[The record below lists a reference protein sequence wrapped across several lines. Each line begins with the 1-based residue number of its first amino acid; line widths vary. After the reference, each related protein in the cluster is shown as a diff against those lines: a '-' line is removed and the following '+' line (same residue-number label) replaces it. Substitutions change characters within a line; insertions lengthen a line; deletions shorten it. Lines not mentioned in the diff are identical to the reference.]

1 MAFPLNLCLFGEYMG
16 MYIDFRKLDGY
27 QCPCKI
33 VVGRRGL
40 GKTFGKKRKY
50 IEMFVTKGDRFVY
63 VVETGEMV
71 KELTRNNGEKFFS
84 DILEYYSKCDTSRKR
99 YFYNKLSE
107 LKIDDDNGENPED
120 TIFKRTHKAVVTGGT
135 IKINKE
141 TAGYIVDIN
150 SYAELKRNAFVKV
163 KNIFV
168 DEFISEKMDKTTLD
182 YPRKISSIIQSVAR
196 LRKVNIFMAGNA
208 IRFDDP
214 ILSRMGFKIDRY
226 GYYKKYVDGYL
237 FAVLWFIDPKD
248 YPDFEKAHNESV
260 AGRFAKMMGETNE
273 EENKF
278 ISDLPKNRR
287 LNNFKYRK
295 NGMYF
300 NIVKDDTIITLKEL
314 QDGNIA
320 CVPFA
325 NRGATTLFCMT
336 EKEQGFKLGY
346 HIICNKAMK
355 QTIMDM
361 LRADII
367 YYYSEVEYA
376 KLKFII
382 KGD

>member
-1 MAFPLNLCLFGEYMG
+1 MSI
-16 MYIDFRKLDGY
+16 YIDFRKLDGF

-33 VVGRRGL
+33 AVGRRGL

-50 IEMFVTKGDRFVY
+50 IEQFVTGGHRFVY
-63 VVETGEMV
+63 IVETGEMV

-84 DILEYYSKCDTSRKR
+84 DILEFYSEYDTSRKR
-99 YFYNKLSE
+99 YFYDRLSE
-107 LKIDDDNGENPED
+107 LKLEDDDGNSENEE
-120 TIFKRTHKAVVTGGT
+120 TIFKRTHKAVVSGGV
-135 IKINKE
+135 IKINNE

-150 SYAELKRNAFVKV
+150 SFGEIKRNAFVKV

-182 YPRKISSIIQSVAR
+182 YPRRISSLVQSIAR
-196 LRKVNIFMAGNA
+196 LRDVNIFMAGNA

-214 ILSRMGFKIDRY
+214 VLSRMGFRIDRY
-226 GYYKKYVDGYL
+226 GYYKRYIDGRL
-237 FAVLWFIDPKD
+237 FAVLWFINPED
-248 YPDFEKAHNESV
+248 YPEFAKAHNESV

-278 ISDLPKNRR
+278 ISNLPTDRR
-287 LNNFKYRK
+287 LRDFKYKK
-295 NGMYF
+295 NGFSM
-300 NIVKDDTIITLKEL
+300 NIVKDDTIITIREL
-314 QDGNIA
+314 QDGNVA

-325 NRGATTLFCMT
+325 NRGGTMLYCLT

-346 HIICNKAMK
+346 HIVCNKALR
-355 QTIMDM
+355 QTLMNM
-361 LRADII
+361 LRANII
-367 YYYSEVEYA
+367 YYYSEVEYS
-376 KLKFII
+376 KLKLII

>member
-1 MAFPLNLCLFGEYMG
+1 MG
-16 MYIDFRKLDGY
+16 FWVDFRKLDGY

-33 VVGRRGL
+33 AVGRRGL
-40 GKTFGKKRKY
+40 GKTFSKKRKA
-50 IEMFVTKGDRFVY
+50 IERFVTKGERFVY
-63 VVETGEMV
+63 IVETGEMV
-71 KELTRNNGEKFFS
+71 KELTQNNGEKFFA
-84 DILEYYSKCDTSRKR
+84 DILDEYSKCDTSKKR

-107 LKIDDDNGENPED
+107 LKLVDDDTVENAED
-120 TIFKRTHKAVVTGGT
+120 SIFERKHNAKVSGGT
-135 IKINKE
+135 IKINGE

-150 SYAELKRNAFVKV
+150 SFSEVKRNAFVKV
-163 KNIFV
+163 TFIFV

-182 YPRKISSIIQSVAR
+182 YPRRISSLVQSIAR
-196 LRKVNIFMAGNA
+196 LRNVNIFMAGNA

-214 ILSRMGFKIDRY
+214 VLSRMGFRIDRY
-226 GYYKKYVDGYL
+226 GYYKKYIDGKL
-237 FAVLWFIDPKD
+237 FAVLWFIDPND
-248 YPDFEKAHNESV
+248 YPEFAEAHNKSV

-278 ISDLPKNRR
+278 LSDLPADRR
-287 LNNFKYRK
+287 LSRFDYKK
-295 NGMYF
+295 NGMSI
-300 NIVKDDTIITLKEL
+300 NVVKDNTIIALRELK
-314 QDGNIA
+314 DGNIA

-325 NRGATTLFCMT
+325 NRGATNLYCLT

-346 HIICNKAMK
+346 HIICNKDLRQML
-355 QTIMDM
+355 MNM

>member
-1 MAFPLNLCLFGEYMG
+1 MSI
-16 MYIDFRKLDGY
+16 YIDFRKLDGF

-33 VVGRRGL
+33 AVGRRGL
-40 GKTFGKKRKY
+40 GKTFGKKRKC
-50 IEMFVTKGDRFVY
+50 IENFVTKGQRFVY
-63 VVETGEMV
+63 IVETGEMV
-71 KELTRNNGEKFFS
+71 KELTQNNGEKFFS
-84 DILEYYSKCDTSRKR
+84 DILEYYSEYDTSRKK
-99 YFYNKLSE
+99 YFYDKVSE
-107 LKIDDDNGENPED
+107 LSLEDDDGSED
-120 TIFKRTHKAVVTGGT
+120 NTETIFKRVHKARVSGGT
-135 IKINKE
+135 IKINGD

-150 SYAELKRNAFVKV
+150 SFGEVKRNAFVKV
-163 KNIFV
+163 KTIFV

-182 YPRKISSIIQSVAR
+182 YPRRISSLIQSIAR
-196 LRKVNIFMAGNA
+196 LRDVNIFMAGNA

-214 ILSRMGFKIDRY
+214 VLARMGFKITEY
-226 GYYKKYVDGYL
+226 GYYKKYIDGKL
-237 FAVLWFIDPKD
+237 FAVLWFINPAD
-248 YPDFEKAHNESV
+248 YPEFAEAHNKSV

-278 ISDLPKNRR
+278 ISDLPANRR

-295 NGMYF
+295 NGMSF
-300 NIVKDDTIITLKEL
+300 SVVKDNTIITLKEL

-325 NRGATTLFCMT
+325 NRGNTLLYCLT

-346 HIICNKAMK
+346 HIICNKALR
-355 QTIMDM
+355 QSIMNM
-361 LRADII
+361 LRADVI